1 MNITSI
7 TSSIEKHFELHQN
20 YTSHPILDC
29 TLKSNPQN
37 VVMIVIDALGEN
49 VLKHHAPYGFLNAHK
64 KDLLQTV
71 IPATTVAA
79 NTTLK
84 TGLMPHQH
92 GRIGWSQYFSE
103 TNEVVN
109 IFSNTNFDTDQ
120 PSKLSVPSYIPT
132 CKTIV
137 EKIKEHGGM
146 AYEVMPEWAE
156 NGCKTFDEWCARIRS
171 LCHENGKKYIYAYWG
186 ELDSKL
192 HFNGIGAAVVQQ
204 TIDMME
210 EKLARLSVLVPD
222 TVFVITA
229 DHGHKK
235 TQPLYLSRDYPE
247 IVKMMAQPNS
257 LETRCAAFHIKDE
270 YKDVFPEKFKSLF
283 PDFRLLTGQDFI
295 RLLGGCDHPHV
306 KDAVGDYVALARGS
320 RSLTWKYEKEWVMTS
335 EHAGLTYDELEV
347 PLIIVK
353 SSYGK
358 KNARYKLDGMS
369 R

>member
-7 TSSIEKHFELHQN
+7 TSSVEKYFGLEQN
-20 YTSHPILDC
+20 YEAHPILDDALSC
-29 TLKSNPQN
+29 KPKN
-37 VVMIVIDALGEN
+37 VVMIVIDALGDC
-49 VLKHHAPYGFLNAHK
+49 VLRHHSPCGFFNAHK

-120 PSKLSVPSYIPT
+120 PSRLSVPSYTPT

-137 EKIKEHGGM
+137 ERINEKGQK
-146 AYEVMPEWAE
+146 AYEVMPEWAP
-156 NGCKTFDEWCARIRS
+156 NGCKTFDEWCARIRM
-171 LCHENGKKYIYAYWG
+171 LCHEDGKKYIYAYWG

-192 HFNGIGAAVVQQ
+192 HFNGIGTQVVQQ
-204 TIDMME
+204 TLDVIE
-210 EKLARLSVLVPD
+210 EKLASLSTLVPD
-222 TVFVITA
+222 TVFVVTA

-235 TQPLYLSRDYPE
+235 TQPLYLSKDYPE
-247 IVKMMAQPNS
+247 IVNMMAQPNS

-270 YKDVFPEKFKSLF
+270 YKDIFPHKFRQLF
-283 PDFRLLTGQDFI
+283 PDFHLLTGQDFI
-295 RLLGGCDHPHV
+295 RLLGGCEHPHV
-306 KDAVGDYVALARGS
+306 KDAVGDYVALATGE

-335 EHAGLTYDELEV
+335 EHAGITRDEMMV
-347 PLIIVK
+347 PLIIIR
-353 SSYGK
+353 
-358 KNARYKLDGMS
+358 NS
-369 R
+369 RAKRVIERVQTR